1 MKNIHQFKILLLC
14 FLMGAFFSCK
24 REFIEEPIIGADLAI
39 NFYQTEEDF
48 FQALV
53 ATYDVLQWG
62 GTKGRWTMKVG
73 LLNAASDDCFAGGSN
88 STDQPSWVAYDQFT
102 LDPFLGPQEG
112 LWAKYFAGLYRAN
125 LLLERIEKVEG
136 LSADFKAR
144 VVAEAKFLRAFFY
157 FDLMRFFKNVP
168 LFTSELTPDDALNVS
183 QADPADVWAQIEQD
197 LQDAINTFELPE
209 TVTPDQLGRITKGAA
224 NALLGKVIMFQNDDS
239 RMAEAAG
246 YLEDVINT
254 DLYDLEPEY
263 GDIFLNEKEFGMESV
278 FEIQHSDNR
287 PGDFGGGFASGPT
300 VTGTEGNFD
309 VQFFGMRDFAGDT
322 YAPGWG
328 FCPITLDLVDFMTG
342 DPRFEHTIINGSQLK
357 QQGADYTPG
366 FQNTDYFI
374 KKYAPLKEL
383 EANDG
388 VIALSW
394 SNNVREIRY
403 ADVLLLAAEALVRGG
418 GDLGTAR
425 GYVNKVRQ
433 RVGLQPFPGSVSGE
447 QLLTLIARERRLEL
461 ATEGHRFFDLVRT
474 NKAAETLEGFQTGVH
489 EILPIFQTEIDLA
502 EGRLEQN
509 PGY

>member
-1 MKNIHQFKILLLC
+1 MKNIHQYKILLLC

-24 REFIEEPIIGADLAI
+24 REFIEEPIIGADLEA

-53 ATYDVLQWG
+53 ATYDVMQWG

-73 LLNAASDDCFAGGSN
+73 LLNTASDDCFAGGSN
-88 STDQPSWVAYDQFT
+88 STDQPSWVAYDQFS

-112 LWAKYFAGLYRAN
+112 LWAKYFAGIYRAN
-125 LLLERIEKVEG
+125 LLLTRIENAEG
-136 LSADFKAR
+136 VSADFKAR

-157 FDLMRFFKNVP
+157 FDLVRFFKNVP
-168 LFTSELTPDDALNVS
+168 LFTKELTPDDIGNVS
-183 QADPADVWAQIEQD
+183 QADPAEVFAQIEQD

-224 NALLGKVIMFQNDDS
+224 NALLGKVIMFQNDNS
-239 RMAEAAG
+239 RMAEAAV
-246 YLEDVINT
+246 YLEAVINT
-254 DLYDLEPEY
+254 NLYDLEPEY
-263 GDIFLNEKEFGMESV
+263 GDIFKNANEFGIESV
-278 FEIQHSDNR
+278 FEVQYSDNR
-287 PGDFGGGFASGPT
+287 PGDFGGGFVAGATQNP
-300 VTGTEGNFD
+300 TEGNFN
-309 VQFFGMRDFAGDT
+309 VQFFGMRDYSGET

-328 FCPITLDLVDFMTG
+328 FCPITNDLVDFMSG
-342 DPRFEHTIINGSQLK
+342 DPRFEHTVIDGKLLKLQGSE
-357 QQGADYTPG
+357 YTPG

-374 KKYAPLKEL
+374 KKYAPLEEL
-383 EANDG
+383 QATDG

-418 GDLGTAR
+418 GDAGTAR

-433 RVGLQPFPGSVSGE
+433 RVSLQPFPGSVNGE
-447 QLLTLIARERRLEL
+447 QLLNLIARERRMEL
-461 ATEGHRFFDLVRT
+461 ATEGHRFFDLIRT
-474 NKAAETLEGFQTGVH
+474 DKAAETLEGFQTGVH

-502 EGRLEQN
+502 EGRLIQN
-509 PGY
+509 SGY